1 MSHSVQKQDQN
12 QNLQLKKISEQVI
25 VITGASSG
33 IGLATALM
41 AAERG
46 ARVVL
51 SSRSESDLR
60 DAVSQIRQKGGDA
73 IFVQADVTKLE
84 DVDRIAERAISEFG
98 RIDSW
103 INNAGTS
110 IFGKLTEV
118 PMEEKRQL
126 FEVNFWGVV
135 YGCRAAVKAMKKS
148 GGAIINVGSTLSD
161 HAIPIQGM
169 YSATKHA
176 VKAYTDVLRME
187 LEADKI
193 PISVSLVKPA
203 SIDTPF
209 TEHSQNHQ
217 AAVPSLPAPVYHADV
232 AAKAIL
238 NCCESPQRDVYVGG
252 AAKFYSLMEKFV
264 PRLTDFLMERILM
277 DQSDPKLVRTQSE
290 ALFSEGEISEAKVE
304 GNYPHHVS
312 KSSLYTAA
320 VQNPG
325 KSCAVAAGLGVAA
338 YAAFKAV
345 QNARKPGDVTH

>member
-1 MSHSVQKQDQN
+1 MTHS
-12 QNLQLKKISEQVI
+12 LKKISEQVI

-33 IGLATALM
+33 IGLATAIM
-41 AAERG
+41 AAANG
-46 ARVVL
+46 ARVIL
-51 SSRSESDLR
+51 AARSENDLR
-60 DAVSQIRQKGGDA
+60 DAVCRIRQKGGEA
-73 IFVQADVTKLE
+73 IYVAADVTKLE
-84 DVDRIAERAISEFG
+84 DVERIAERALSDFG

-126 FEVNFWGVV
+126 FEINFWGVV
-135 YGCRAAVKAMKKS
+135 YGCRSAVKAMKQS

-161 HAIPIQGM
+161 RAIPIQGM

-203 SIDTPF
+203 SINTPF
-209 TEHSQNHQ
+209 PEHSRNHQ
-217 AAVPSLPAPVYHADV
+217 RAVPTLPAPVYDPTV
-232 AAKAIL
+232 AAQAIL
-238 NCCESPQRDVYVGG
+238 NCCETPQRDVYVGG

-264 PRLTDFLMERILM
+264 PRFTDFLMEKILM
-277 DQSDPKLVRTQSE
+277 DQSDPKLVRKQSE
-290 ALFSEGEISEAKVE
+290 ALFAEGEVSEASVDGE
-304 GNYPHHVS
+304 YPHHVM
-312 KSSLYTAA
+312 KSSLYTSA

-325 KSCAVAAGLGVAA
+325 KSAAVAAGLGVAA
-338 YAAFKAV
+338 FAAYKAL
-345 QNARKPGDVTH
+345 QNARKPGETTH